1 MLQNQPTISAI
12 QSTSSSLETSQVLPR
27 SFEDGKE
34 EERDEEG
41 GMRTLITKSAT
52 NPSSVRKTSAI
63 DISPK
68 MMKRGQTDSSF
79 THKMTATAGPKMQP
93 EGRWN
98 TEGSLD
104 RRERKYILMLGMKPA
119 SCAHTC
125 ILDNGHC
132 SQLGAQP
139 GKPREGAEL
148 ECRMRRR
155 ENVSTEG
162 AGTGTEG
169 KDLVKTDQRRYTR
182 LLIAAE
188 GNFVLFDE
196 IEILTSMMKKA
207 LQPQHAMR
215 GYHPTPKRICRAQR
229 RQINQNTLVPR
240 SSKRLRR

>member
-12 QSTSSSLETSQVLPR
+12 QSTSSSLETSAVLPR
-27 SFEDGKE
+27 SSEDGKE
-34 EERDEEG
+34 KERDEEG

-148 ECRMRRR
+148 
-155 ENVSTEG
+155 N
-162 AGTGTEG
+162 AGCGEG
-169 KDLVKTDQRRYTR
+169 KMCPQRVP
-182 LLIAAE
+182 
-188 GNFVLFDE
+188 G
-196 IEILTSMMKKA
+196 
-207 LQPQHAMR
+207 QGQR
-215 GYHPTPKRICRAQR
+215 GR
-229 RQINQNTLVPR
+229 TL
-240 SSKRLRR
+240 